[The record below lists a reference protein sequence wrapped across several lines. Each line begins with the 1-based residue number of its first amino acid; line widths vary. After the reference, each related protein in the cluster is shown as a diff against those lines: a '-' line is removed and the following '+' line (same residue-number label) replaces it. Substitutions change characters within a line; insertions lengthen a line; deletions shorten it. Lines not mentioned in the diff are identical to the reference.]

1 MCSFHFAFSFFLSLT
16 HSLVFLL
23 LFIIYG
29 FLRIILYEQ
38 MRLRIIVRSLWAGNS
53 FDHNSH
59 NLGTYIAKTTT
70 TTTINITSAS
80 TQPASLSFVAE
91 RVAFFGQWFI
101 SFLSGFPNAARACAE
116 VFQSVKL
123 SFKSNDD
130 CWRPLLRLSQ
140 SFVGFLLFIG
150 LIYESPL
157 NGKWLK
163 RKVIGLI

>member
-1 MCSFHFAFSFFLSLT
+1 MELKFMCSFHFAFSFFLSLA

-59 NLGTYIAKTTT
+59 SLGTYIAKT

-80 TQPASLSFVAE
+80 TQPATLSFVAGSIFWPVIHFVFE
-91 RVAFFGQWFI
+91 WFSKCRARLRRSIFRVLNCL
-101 SFLSGFPNAARACAE
+101 LS
-116 VFQSVKL
+116 L
-123 SFKSNDD
+123 TTI
-130 CWRPLLRLSQ
+130 
-140 SFVGFLLFIG
+140 VGG
-150 LIYESPL
+150 HC
-157 NGKWLK
+157 
-163 RKVIGLI
+163 

>member
-1 MCSFHFAFSFFLSLT
+1 MDPPVGIAQLELKFMCSFHFAFSFFLSLA

-70 TTTINITSAS
+70 TINITSAS
-80 TQPASLSFVAE
+80 TQPASLSTVAVAGSIFWPVIHFVFEWFSKRRARLRRSIF
-91 RVAFFGQWFI
+91 RVLNCL
-101 SFLSGFPNAARACAE
+101 LS
-116 VFQSVKL
+116 L
-123 SFKSNDD
+123 TTI
-130 CWRPLLRLSQ
+130 
-140 SFVGFLLFIG
+140 VGG
-150 LIYESPL
+150 HC
-157 NGKWLK
+157 
-163 RKVIGLI
+163 

>member
-1 MCSFHFAFSFFLSLT
+1 MCSFHFAFSFFLSLA

-80 TQPASLSFVAE
+80 TQPASLSSVAVAGSIFWPVIHFVFE
-91 RVAFFGQWFI
+91 WF
-101 SFLSGFPNAARACAE
+101 SKCRALAQKY
-116 VFQSVKL
+116 FQSVKL

-157 NGKWLK
+157 NGK
-163 RKVIGLI
+163 